1 MRHLIEI
8 AESNNSIQGR
18 ENEANWNARELAILR
33 VRGMLKG
40 DVYER
45 FTETFL
51 SNLKPFV
58 DASIKAVG
66 DTR

>member
-1 MRHLIEI
+1 MPGDL
-8 AESNNSIQGR
+8 SSTLNSHFQGKETEHNWAPR
-18 ENEANWNARELAILR
+18 EKAILR

-51 SNLKPFV
+51 SNLKPFI
-58 DASIKAVG
+58 DASIKTVG
-66 DTR
+66 DAG